1 MRSGATVGIIGMGWV
16 GASVAI
22 STLHSGVAESL
33 WVSDLDGE
41 LAKGEALDLS
51 HGSPFLPPCS
61 VRAAT
66 LEELADTDAL
76 VVAAGRGGAA
86 GGDRLTLLRDNVEI
100 MRAIGASL
108 RGYAGCVIVVTN
120 PVDVMTW
127 ALTEASGLPPD
138 RVIGTGT
145 MLDTA
150 RLRQVLGR
158 ELRVASSSVHAYVI
172 GEHGNSQVPLFSC
185 AEVGQRALRDWGSWG
200 GAKQE
205 QRVALEVRR
214 AAFEIIERKGA
225 TNHAIGLVTASLL
238 RSVLRN
244 ERRVLCV
251 SRIQA
256 GALGVEGVA
265 LSLPAVVGREG
276 AREVVAPSL
285 DAAELEQL
293 RASAAILR
301 QAQAPLV

>member
-1 MRSGATVGIIGMGWV
+1 MRNARVGIIGMGWV

-22 STLHSGVAESL
+22 STLHAGIAE
-33 WVSDLDGE
+33 E
-41 LAKGEALDLS
+41 LLLNDIRHKLAEGEALDLS
-51 HGSPFLPPCS
+51 HGSPFLPPCQ

-66 LEELADTDAL
+66 FEELAETDVI

-86 GGDRLTLLRDNVEI
+86 GGDRLKLLEGNVQIMRQIGAELRDY
-100 MRAIGASL
+100 R
-108 RGYAGCVIVVTN
+108 GCVVVVTN

-127 ALTEASGLPPD
+127 VLTEASGLPPE

-145 MLDTA
+145 MLDTS

-158 ELRVASSSVHAYVI
+158 ELKVATSSVHAYVV

-185 AEVGQRALRDWGSWG
+185 AEAGQRALRTWEGWG
-200 GAKQE
+200 GPEAE
-205 QRVALEVRR
+205 SRIALEVRR

-244 ERRVLCV
+244 ERRVMCV
-251 SRIQA
+251 SRVQT
-256 GALGVEGVA
+256 GALGLEGVA
-265 LSLPAVVGREG
+265 LSLPAIVGREG
-276 AREVVAPSL
+276 ALEVVEPSL
-285 DAAELEQL
+285 DASEREALEASAEVL
-293 RASAAILR
+293 RA
-301 QAQAPLV
+301 AQRSI